1 MEQNNSVEISHVLVC
16 LQSWIVQAC
25 QITMLVTFIE
35 VYGSTNVYNKASLG
49 PQRYI
54 SVALVYK
61 ISMLQITTN
70 KFHVI
75 GNFNEVQSV

>member
-35 VYGSTNVYNKASLG
+35 GSNQRSYTN
-49 PQRYI
+49 
-54 SVALVYK
+54 VYK
-61 ISMLQITTN
+61 ISMLQIKTN